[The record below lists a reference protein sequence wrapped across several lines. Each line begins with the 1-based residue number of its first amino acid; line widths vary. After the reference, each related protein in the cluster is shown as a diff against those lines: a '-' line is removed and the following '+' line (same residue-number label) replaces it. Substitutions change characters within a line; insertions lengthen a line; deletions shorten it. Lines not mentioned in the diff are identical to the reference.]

1 MSGDMSGRVA
11 VVTGAGGDVGGAASV
26 LFAERGAAV
35 VAVDINQDGLAAL
48 GDRMP
53 EGVRL
58 TTVIADVRD
67 EAAVAHYVAV
77 AVETYGGIDCF
88 FNNAGTEGTR
98 TGAWRPLM
106 DLSVE
111 DFRFI
116 IDVNARGVFLGLKH
130 VLPVMAAAGRGAIV
144 NTASINGLKGARNQV
159 AYVASK
165 HAVRGMTVAAAR
177 EWAGRGIRVNAVAPG
192 AIEGRMLRDFVEV
205 IHEYLPPPD
214 PEQPMRY
221 NPPPIER
228 WSDPREIAQVVAFLC
243 SDAASYVTG
252 ATYSVDGG
260 LIAI

>member
-1 MSGDMSGRVA
+1 MAGRVA
-11 VVTGAGGDVGGAASV
+11 IVTGAGGDVGGAASI

-35 VAVDINQDGLAAL
+35 VAVDINADGLQAL
-48 GDRMP
+48 GERMP
-53 EGVRL
+53 TGAEL
-58 TTVIADVRD
+58 TTVVADVRR
-67 EAAVAHYVAV
+67 EAEVEGYVAI
-77 AVETYGGIDCF
+77 AMEKHGRIDIF

-106 DLSVE
+106 ELSVE

-116 IDVNARGVFLGLKH
+116 MDVNARGVFLGLKH

-144 NTASINGLKGARNQV
+144 NTSSINGLKGARNQLP
-159 AYVASK
+159 YVASK
-165 HAVRGMTVAAAR
+165 HAVRGMTIAAAR
-177 EWAGRGIRVNAVAPG
+177 EWAGHGIRVNAVAPG
-192 AIEGRMLRDFVEV
+192 AIQGRMLRDFVEV
-205 IHEYLPPPD
+205 IQEYMPPPD
-214 PEQPMRY
+214 PDQPQRH

-260 LIAI
+260 LIAV